1 MNMQTRTIT
10 LRSEQHFGKRVPPVD
25 FGEILRTLPNLITQS
40 IRMSFEGR
48 SRAHGPNPSWLKR
61 ASDIRFVDY
70 KGDDDTVLYFETPIL
85 GESASELY
93 EQEEFWSTR
102 PDPADTGFD
111 LIADIVNDVRDRQS
125 DSVRFDRP
133 LLRTLHNMGHGLNG
147 AFQECLIDK
156 RRGAKQEPAVIDHFV
171 MDNAD
176 LLSKETP
183 KPQQVRIAGELDM
196 IRASTSSFA
205 VRLANGQEVRGI
217 LARDDIADL
226 ADLFKKQVLVL
237 GKAVYR
243 ASGNLLRVDAIEVRP
258 MESGDEFFSTLPEAR
273 PSQIDLRNLRH
284 EQKKKGGV
292 AAIIGHWPGDET
304 DEQVEM
310 MLQEMS

>member
-1 MNMQTRTIT
+1 MKMETRTIT
-10 LRSEQHFGKRVPPVD
+10 LRSEQHFGKRVPPGD
-25 FGEILRTLPNLITQS
+25 FGEILRTIPNLITQS

-48 SRAHGPNPSWLKR
+48 SRAHGPRPGWLKC

-70 KGDDDTVLYFETPIL
+70 TGDDDTVLYFETPIL

-93 EQEEFWSTR
+93 EQEEFWPTR

-111 LIADIVNDVRDRQS
+111 LIADLVNDVRAHKS

-133 LLRTLHNMGHGLNG
+133 LLKTLHQIGAGLNG
-147 AFQECLIDK
+147 TFQECLIEG
-156 RRGAKQEPAVIDHFV
+156 RQGARQEPAVIDHSV

-205 VRLANGQEVRGI
+205 IRLENGHEVRGV
-217 LARDDIADL
+217 LAQDDIADL
-226 ADLFKKQVLVL
+226 AGQFKKKVLVL
-237 GKAVYR
+237 GKAIYR
-243 ASGNLLRVDAIEVRP
+243 PSGNLLRVDAIEVRP
-258 MESGDEFFSTLPEAR
+258 MEPGDEFFSTIPEAR
-273 PSQIDLRNLRH
+273 PSQIDLHRIRLDH
-284 EQKKKGGV
+284 KKKGGV

-304 DEQVEM
+304 DEQVET